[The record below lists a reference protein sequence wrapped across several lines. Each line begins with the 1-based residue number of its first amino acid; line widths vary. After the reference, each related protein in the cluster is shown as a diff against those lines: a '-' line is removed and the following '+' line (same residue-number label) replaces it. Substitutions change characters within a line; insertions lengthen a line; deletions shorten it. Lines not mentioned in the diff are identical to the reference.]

1 MSLQRNRVNPYRS
14 PQGVDV
20 VVTDPYNRLVTGL
33 DPDNLRIFEDNVEQE
48 IITFSSE
55 EVPISIGV
63 IFDCSGS
70 MSSKLGKAREAAIE
84 FLKIAIPEDEFFLV
98 SFNERVELTTSFTN
112 SVEDLQSR
120 LMFTSSKDGTAL
132 LDAIYPGLSQMRR
145 AHNAILVTR
154 TIRENDEH

>member
-1 MSLQRNRVNPYRS
+1 
-14 PQGVDV
+14 V

-55 EVPISIGV
+55 DIPISIGV

-132 LDAIYPGLSQMRR
+132 LDAIYPSQPNETCTQRNTSHSNDTRERR
-145 AHNAILVTR
+145 ALDR
-154 TIRENDEH
+154 GQPIRESG

>member
-1 MSLQRNRVNPYRS
+1 MWS
-14 PQGVDV
+14 
-20 VVTDPYNRLVTGL
+20 
-33 DPDNLRIFEDNVEQE
+33 LRIPTIAWLPALIQTIYVFLR
-48 IITFSSE
+48 TTLSR
-55 EVPISIGV
+55 
-63 IFDCSGS
+63 
-70 MSSKLGKAREAAIE
+70 KLGKAREAAIE